1 VGVSAVSA
9 VASHRN
15 FKSTTAWPGWSESD
29 IRVLPAK
36 LAARAIGVP
45 VIAQRYAVLRTYAAS
60 EIPRLRAAPMMPGSA
75 IIVSTA

>member
-1 VGVSAVSA
+1 M
-9 VASHRN
+9 
-15 FKSTTAWPGWSESD
+15 SEND

-45 VIAQRYAVLRTYAAS
+45 VIAHGYAVLRTYAAS
-60 EIPRLRAAPMMPGSA
+60 EIPRLSAAPMMPGSA